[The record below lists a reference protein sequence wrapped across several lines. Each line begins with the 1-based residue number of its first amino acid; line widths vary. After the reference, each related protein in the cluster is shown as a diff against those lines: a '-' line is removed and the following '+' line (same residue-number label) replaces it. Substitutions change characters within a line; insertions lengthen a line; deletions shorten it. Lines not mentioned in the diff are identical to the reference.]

1 MDYNYVKPDQFRQWL
16 EKGKDMTIV
25 DIQVPAEFR
34 KHHFKGAMET
44 GAYPAKSSD
53 DKQKQDAVVTKLSP
67 RCDSTLK

>member
-44 GAYPAKSSD
+44 TPTLYE
-53 DKQKQDAVVTKLSP
+53 T
-67 RCDSTLK
+67 RC